1 MRSRKRVCSFSVSS
15 YAHTLQANITLEG
28 KAIPL
33 QAWTGPKGSRRLRLP
48 EFLENRHMKVVM
60 LSALRTGHLYPQ
72 EIRLSL
78 VLISV
83 RGTVDP
89 RATMRPEGLS
99 RRKISTTPSRFA
111 PMTFPLVAQCLNLLN
126 HNRFLQHHL

>member
-1 MRSRKRVCSFSVSS
+1 MRFRKRVCSFSVSS
-15 YAHTLQANITLEG
+15 YAQTLQANITLEG

-48 EFLENRHMKVVM
+48 EILENRHMKVVM
-60 LSALRTGHLYPQ
+60 LSALRTGRLYPQ
-72 EIRLSL
+72 EISL

-83 RGTVDP
+83 RGRVDP
-89 RATMRPEGLS
+89 WATMRPDGLS
-99 RRKISTTPSRFA
+99 RRKFSITPSIFE